1 MKWIEAKVEFDG
13 PDITAIERGAD
24 VIAGVFY
31 DLGVKG
37 VVIDDPGLAPVADGW
52 GDAPVERPQHPAV
65 TAFLPA
71 GAEGM
76 ARCERLQEQ
85 LKAAGDR
92 HRLVTRLRLRE
103 IDEEDWAESWK
114 KFFKPV
120 RVGADL
126 IVKPSWEP
134 VATGP
139 DTIVIDIDPGMAFG
153 TGGHA
158 TTLLSLRLIRA
169 YLEKEDAFLDVGT
182 GSGILAIGAA
192 KLGAGS
198 VWAVDIDETAVEVA
212 AENFKR
218 NGLSEACCRV
228 WRGDLASAVRVPF
241 DLVAANIL
249 TDTVLELIEGLHR
262 LLRPGGVFICSG
274 IVSGHKDRVVSAL
287 ERHGFVILA
296 VDTLEDWIGIAARR
310 RV

>member
-1 MKWIEAKVEFDG
+1 MKWIEAKVEFDSA
-13 PDITAIERGAD
+13 DIDCGTE

-37 VVIDDPGLAPVADGW
+37 VVIDDPGLEPVEDGW

-65 TAFLPA
+65 TAFWPA

-76 ARCERLQEQ
+76 ARCELLQGQ
-85 LKAAGDR
+85 LTAVGDR
-92 HRLVTRLRLRE
+92 HRLVTCLRFRE
-103 IDEEDWAESWK
+103 IDDEDWAESWK

-120 RVGADL
+120 WISADMV
-126 IVKPSWEP
+126 VKPSWEA

-158 TTLLSLRLIRA
+158 TTLLSLRLIREH
-169 YLEKEDAFLDVGT
+169 LKIGDSFLDVGT
-182 GSGILAIGAA
+182 GSGILAIGSA

-198 VWAVDIDETAVEVA
+198 IWAVDIDDTAVKVA
-212 AENFKR
+212 ADNFKR

-228 WRGDLASAVRVPF
+228 WRGDLGTAVRVPF

-249 TDTVLELIEGLHR
+249 TDTVIELLGGLHHV
-262 LLRPGGVFICSG
+262 LRPGGVFICSG
-274 IVSGHKDRVVSAL
+274 IVSGHKDRVVTAL
-287 ERHGFVILA
+287 ERHGFLILA
-296 VDTLEDWIGIAARR
+296 LDTLENWIGIAARR
-310 RV
+310 RE